1 VSDGTDVGVGDPEV
15 AFLTIAPADNSTTA
29 TLTVE
34 KPDGTS
40 SAVAVSGGTLT
51 AIPDTSPVQYSQRW
65 TSDQSVVYDA
75 PGRWV
80 LHWAVTG
87 TGQGTEDLEVYVVAS
102 PVAGGPTWLPGR
114 SRVAAYVPHRTLAR
128 SVTSTIESAD
138 TYAWTFDSTT
148 TPPGTTVDRLIM
160 DGADWV
166 TALVTPLNVK
176 VQPLSALVCALW
188 AAIAVERGWPDDDTS
203 LQRANDMEK
212 QLNTML
218 AQLKT
223 ANTAANTTDGTDS
236 SPPAVQPVWSFPCP
250 DRRWDYPGYW

>member
-40 SAVAVSGGTLT
+40 SAVAVSGGALT

-80 LHWAVTG
+80 LHWTVTG

-114 SRVAAYVPHRTLAR
+114 SRVAAYLPHRTLAR

-138 TYAWTFDSTT
+138 TYQFTFDSTT
-148 TPPGTTVDRLIM
+148 VPTGVVCDRLIS

-166 TALVTPLNVK
+166 RALITPLNPK
-176 VQPLSALVCALW
+176 SEPLAALLAALWCAIAIERSWPDGEAAQHHARAAQGGQHGRQHDGWHRLEPARGVTGLVIPTRRSALGLPRLLV
-188 AAIAVERGWPDDDTS
+188 RG
-203 LQRANDMEK
+203 
-212 QLNTML
+212 
-218 AQLKT
+218 
-223 ANTAANTTDGTDS
+223 
-236 SPPAVQPVWSFPCP
+236 SPC
-250 DRRWDYPGYW
+250 RTR